1 MRRVDRFRA
10 VFKTLGQP
18 ARGSSF
24 RAVPLKFQ
32 SSPISAIG
40 SRIADGRYNA
50 RATFEAL
57 YTAESADTALRELN
71 VVVQV
76 PGGSWITVPA
86 APHILFTIDYDL
98 SHVVDLTDR
107 DVLTQLKIEPAD
119 LLSNWKLDVLGGR
132 VPLTHEI
139 GTAACLAGVEAL
151 RVPSARHN
159 ASTNIVVIYDQMLT
173 TSRVAIHDPQGFA
186 AGTPTELVGEKTSR
200 FKPGR

>member
-24 RAVPLKFQ
+24 RAVLLTFQ

-40 SRIADGRYNA
+40 SRIAGGRYNA
-50 RATFEAL
+50 KAIFEAL

-76 PGGSWITVPA
+76 PDGSWITVPA
-86 APHILFTIDYDL
+86 APHILFTVDYDL
-98 SHVVDLTDR
+98 SNVVDLTEP

-119 LLSNWKLDVLGGR
+119 LLSNWKLDVLSGR

-139 GTAACLAGVEAL
+139 GIAARLAGVEAL
-151 RVPSARHN
+151 RVPSAQN
-159 ASTNIVVIYDQMLT
+159 KTSKNIVVIYDQMLT
-173 TSRVAIHDPQGFA
+173 TSRVRIHDPQGFA
-186 AGTPTELVGEKTSR
+186 TGTATEVAGEKTSR
-200 FKPGR
+200 FKPRR

>member
-10 VFKTLGQP
+10 VFKTLGRP

-40 SRIADGRYNA
+40 SRIAGGRYNA
-50 RATFEAL
+50 KATFEAL
-57 YTAESADTALRELN
+57 YTADSADTALRELN
-71 VVVQV
+71 VVVQA
-76 PGGSWITVPA
+76 PDGSWITVPA
-86 APHILFTIDYDL
+86 APHILFTVDYDL
-98 SHVVDLTDR
+98 SYVVDLTDP
-107 DVLTQLKIEPAD
+107 DVRTQLKIKPED

-132 VPLTHEI
+132 VPLTQEI
-139 GTAACLAGVEAL
+139 GIAACLAGVEAL

-159 ASTNIVVIYDQMLT
+159 ISTNIVVIYDQMLT
-173 TSRVAIHDPQGFA
+173 TSRVAIRDPQGFA
-186 AGTPTELVGEKTSR
+186 AGTATEVVGEKTSR